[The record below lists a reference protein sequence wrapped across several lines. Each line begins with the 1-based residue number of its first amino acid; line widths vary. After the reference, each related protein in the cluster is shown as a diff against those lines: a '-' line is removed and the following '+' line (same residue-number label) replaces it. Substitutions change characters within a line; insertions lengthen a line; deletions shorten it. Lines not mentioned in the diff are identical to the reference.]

1 MTRLAGR
8 AALLLLALGSAL
20 AAAQDPPRRVVVSE
34 DFAAVLEDGRIT
46 VEARPLEGETVDG
59 FARRVSRDEA
69 AAARLQALPSPPGRT
84 RAVALPYASL
94 SDETRF
100 AAVRALFPSDAR
112 ATPGWFHVA
121 VGAEPLASIAEWFTG
136 DARLAGR
143 LAELNGLSG
152 DAVTRGTFVKVP
164 VEYLLPPFRDAEPIP
179 DEEPPSLEYG
189 ADARGRYA
197 VYRLKRKEALYSA
210 VVVRFTGR
218 IHAEDVIQLALRIAE
233 RSGIVDVHAIPVG
246 FPVKI
251 PLELLS
257 EEHLPPDD
265 PRVVAREKERAEAAL
280 FAVPEKARGLAG
292 VRVVIDAGH
301 GGRDTGTLHQ
311 GVWEST
317 YVYDVASRLR
327 RVLLETTRADVVM
340 MTREPGLE
348 WEIPDRDRLVDRKT
362 RVLLTDPPYPLED
375 PTAGVNLRWYLANS
389 ILKRPGPDG
398 RPIPPERTVFLSI
411 HADSLHP
418 SVRGA
423 MAYVPGE
430 RFLRASYGRS
440 TPFYLGFREVRE
452 APVVSFTKKERV
464 LAEGASTAL
473 AEKLIG
479 AFRRR
484 DLPVHQFRPVRT
496 HVIRSGREWVPAVLR
511 YNKIPNRVLFE
522 LSNLSNEEDRKMTV
536 TRAFRQQA
544 AEALADGLVAFFGG
558 SLEAVGEAPP
568 PTASPSPP
576 QTPEVRRPSPG
587 PTVRK
592 QAPAP
597 ARRPPARTP
606 TPRRPVRRP

>member
-1 MTRLAGR
+1 LTRLFLR
-8 AALLLLALGSAL
+8 AAFLLVALGSSL
-20 AAAQDPPRRVVVSE
+20 ASAQESKRRVVVSE
-34 DFAAVLEDGRIT
+34 DFAAVLDGGSIV
-46 VEARPLEGETVDG
+46 VEARPLEGETVAG

-69 AAARLQALPSPPGRT
+69 AAARLLALRAPPGRT
-84 RAVALPYASL
+84 RAVALPYESL
-94 SDETRF
+94 SDEARF
-100 AAVRALFPSDAR
+100 AAVRALFPSDVR
-112 ATPGWFHVA
+112 ATMGWFHVA
-121 VGAEPLASIAEWFTG
+121 VATEPLSSIAGWFTG
-136 DARLAGR
+136 DSRLASR
-143 LAELNGLSG
+143 LAELNGLTG
-152 DAVTRGTFVKVP
+152 DVVTRGTFVKVP
-164 VEYLLPPFRDAEPIP
+164 VEYLLPPFRDAEPLP
-179 DEEPPSLEYG
+179 DEESPSLEFG
-189 ADARGRYA
+189 GDAAGRYA

-218 IHAEDVIQLALRIAE
+218 IHAEDVIQLALRIAA

-246 FPVKI
+246 FPIKI
-251 PLELLS
+251 PLEYLS
-257 EEHLPPDD
+257 EEHLPPDH
-265 PRVVAREKERAEAAL
+265 PKAVALEKERAEAAL
-280 FAVPEKARGLAG
+280 FATPEKARGLAG

-301 GGRDTGTLHQ
+301 GGRDTGTLHH

-327 RVLLETTRADVVM
+327 QVLLETTRAEVVM
-340 MTREPGLE
+340 MSREPGLE
-348 WEIPDRDRLVDRKT
+348 WKVLDQDRLEDRKT
-362 RVLLTDPPYPLED
+362 RVLLTDPPYRLDD
-375 PTAGVNLRWYLANS
+375 PVAGVNLRWYLANA
-389 ILKRPGPDG
+389 ILRRPGPG
-398 RPIPPERTVFLSI
+398 GKPIPPERTVFLSI

-440 TPFYLGFREVRE
+440 TPFYMGFREVRE

-484 DLPVHQFRPVRT
+484 ELPVHQFRPVRT

-522 LSNLSNEEDRKMTV
+522 LSNLSNAEDRQMTV

-558 SLEAVGEAPP
+558 SLEPPGEAALPAPP
-568 PTASPSPP
+568 PT
-576 QTPEVRRPSPG
+576 
-587 PTVRK
+587 
-592 QAPAP
+592 PAP
-597 ARRPPARTP
+597 AVRSPTPTPAVRKPAPDPTRRPPPARTP
-606 TPRRPVRRP
+606 TPRRPVRKP